1 MKKIKFLPILMAL
14 FLGLSFGLVSC
25 GDDDDNNENTE
36 NNTHV
41 ESDVIAK
48 GRDFYANLVK
58 AGSGDAVA
66 IASVVTGAAEYTTNK
81 SNTEWTTNFL
91 AGVVMAKY
99 NVSSE
104 TEAKSAENLAKVA
117 ELKTMLD
124 NGITAENVA
133 TALVNLANFI
143 SKN

>member
-1 MKKIKFLPILMAL
+1 MAM

-25 GDDDDNNENTE
+25 GDDDDNNGNTE
-36 NNTHV
+36 NNTYV

-48 GRDFYANLVK
+48 GRDFYGNLVK

-99 NVSSE
+99 NISSE
-104 TEAKSAENLAKVA
+104 TEAKSTENLAKVA

>member
-1 MKKIKFLPILMAL
+1 MKKIKFLPILMAM

-25 GDDDDNNENTE
+25 GDDDDNNGNTE
-36 NNTHV
+36 NNTYV

-48 GRDFYANLVK
+48 GRDFYGNLVK

-99 NVSSE
+99 NISSE
-104 TEAKSAENLAKVA
+104 TEAKSTENLAKVA